1 MKLQPLKTNPLL
13 QTLFVLL
20 ISASFM
26 TGTVLLSGCGEPKP
40 TEKPSAETPDE
51 AGGGDEGDEGEGEAD
66 PDPEATPVKPK
77 KAPPLPTFEKLS
89 DLPFTTLT
97 WQTPDG
103 AILSGNLYDLHQN
116 EEKLKT
122 LKLAQTATA
131 PVDPEAEEDPIE
143 PETDDEG
150 NPIPVKPTATP
161 PPKHR
166 YPLLVLVHG
175 IGGSQKEWGKV
186 IPSIVQAGYA
196 VLALDLRGHGN
207 STQRRPSNDPND
219 PDSIAWRYLPNDQW
233 RLLPA
238 DLEQIL
244 TAFARP
250 KRHPKETAVQVQES
264 PVVLMG
270 AGLGANVALMAAS
283 HQPSKVKAVVALS
296 PLLSVKGLEPALGVL
311 TLKAP
316 VFFAASQA
324 DPDSFEATQTL
335 FKLTQSEPKELKL
348 YKTIGSGEDLL
359 TANAGLL
366 PTLLDW
372 LHGR

>member
-1 MKLQPLKTNPLL
+1 MKLSPFKTTPFSKTFFIIL
-13 QTLFVLL
+13 VLVSC
-20 ISASFM
+20 ITTS
-26 TGTVLLSGCGEPKP
+26 VLLSGCGEPKP
-40 TEKPSAETPDE
+40 TEKPSVETPDE
-51 AGGGDEGDEGEGEAD
+51 AGDGDEGDEGEGEAD
-66 PDPEATPVKPK
+66 PEATPAKPK
-77 KAPPLPTFEKLS
+77 KASPLPTFEKFS

-131 PVDPEAEEDPIE
+131 PADPEAEAEEDPVE

-175 IGGSQKEWGKV
+175 LGGSQKEWATA
-186 IPSIVQAGYA
+186 IPSMVQAGYA

-207 STQRRPSNDPND
+207 STNRRPSDDPND

-324 DPDSFEATQTL
+324 DPDSFEATQKL

>member
-20 ISASFM
+20 ISASFI
-26 TGTVLLSGCGEPKP
+26 TGTVLLSGCGETKP
-40 TEKPSAETPDE
+40 TEKPSVETPE
-51 AGGGDEGDEGEGEAD
+51 AEGEGEV
-66 PDPEATPVKPK
+66 DPEATPAKPK
-77 KAPPLPTFEKLS
+77 KAPPLPSFEKLS
-89 DLPFTTLT
+89 DLPFTTLK

-116 EEKLKT
+116 EEKLKA
-122 LKLAQTATA
+122 LKSAQTATPTDTA
-131 PVDPEAEEDPIE
+131 AEAEDPIE

-150 NPIPVKPTATP
+150 NPIVVQPPAPP

-175 IGGSQKEWGKV
+175 IGGSQKEWV
-186 IPSIVQAGYA
+186 MAIPSIVQAGYA
-196 VLALDLRGHGN
+196 VLALDLRGHGT
-207 STQRRPSNDPND
+207 STQRRPSDDPND
-219 PDSIAWRYLPNDQW
+219 PDSVSWRYLPNNQW
-233 RLLPA
+233 RLLPQ

-250 KRHPKETAVQVQES
+250 KLHPKETAPQVLES
-264 PVVLMG
+264 PVVLVG
-270 AGLGANVALMAAS
+270 AGLGANVSLIVAS

-316 VFFAASQA
+316 VFFAASQV
-324 DPDSFEATQTL
+324 DPDSFEATQKL
-335 FKLTQSEPKELKL
+335 FKLTQSEPKVLKI
-348 YKTIGSGEDLL
+348 YKPIGSGEELL
-359 TANAGLL
+359 TANASLL
-366 PTLLDW
+366 PNILDW
-372 LHGR
+372 LHGQ

>member
-1 MKLQPLKTNPLL
+1 MKQVPFKPHSCF
-13 QTLFVLL
+13 QFFVTLMMILSL
-20 ISASFM
+20 M
-26 TGTVLLSGCGEPKP
+26 GGTLLLSGCGEKP
-40 TEKPSAETPDE
+40 VEKPSVETPDK
-51 AGGGDEGDEGEGEAD
+51 AGGGDEGGEGEAD
-66 PDPEATPVKPK
+66 PEAPPAKPK
-77 KAPPLPTFEKLS
+77 KTPPLPTFEKLS

-116 EEKLKT
+116 EEKLT
-122 LKLAQTATA
+122 ALKSKNAP
-131 PVDPEAEEDPIE
+131 PVDPEAKAEEDPVE

-150 NPIPVKPTATP
+150 NPIPVKPAATP

-175 IGGSQKEWGKV
+175 IGGSQKEWATA
-186 IPSIVQAGYA
+186 IPSMVQAGYA

-207 STQRRPSNDPND
+207 STNRRPSDDPND

-250 KRHPKETAVQVQES
+250 KLHPKETAVQVQES

-270 AGLGANVALMAAS
+270 AGLGANVALIVAS

-316 VFFAASQA
+316 VFFAASQV
-324 DPDSFEATQTL
+324 DPDSLDSTQKL

-366 PTLLDW
+366 PNILDW